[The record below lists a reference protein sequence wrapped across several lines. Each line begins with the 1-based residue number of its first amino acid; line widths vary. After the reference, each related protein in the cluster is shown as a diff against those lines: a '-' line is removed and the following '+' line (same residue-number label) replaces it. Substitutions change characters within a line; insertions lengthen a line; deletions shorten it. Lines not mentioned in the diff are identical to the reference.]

1 MSILLREQIR
11 EEYEVGRIVI
21 KPYDSRKLGPN
32 SYDVSLSDELA
43 TYNLKSKF
51 SPRNHYLDVRGN
63 NQTTSFKIPKEGYK
77 LMPGILYLGCTVEA
91 IGSDYYIPMYEG
103 RSSMARLGIQTHIS
117 AGFGDVGFKAQWTLE
132 IIVTHPVMIYPNMS
146 IGQIYFNKI
155 DNEYNFP
162 QYRYNGKYATQ
173 VGPTSSRSYLDPT
186 VPTSPRDD
194 NIFKFLATPPQSP
207 HFQRKKTP
215 IVIKPV
221 SLKESE
227 TLESLSFIFET
238 TSETTP
244 KVVSEANPETTSDT
258 TFDTITD
265 QEESSTPENKL

>member
-11 EEYEVGRIVI
+11 EEYEIGRIVI

-32 SYDVSLSDELA
+32 SYDVSLGDELA

-132 IIVTHPVMIYPNMS
+132 ITVIHPVMIYPNMS

-162 QYRYNGKYATQ
+162 QYRYNGKYASQ
-173 VGPTSSRSYLDPT
+173 VGPTASRSYLDAT
-186 VPTSPRDD
+186 ISSQSQSSSPREE
-194 NIFKFLATPPQSP
+194 NIFKFLVTPPQSP
-207 HFQRKKTP
+207 NMRKKTP

-221 SLKESE
+221 SINLDLTESI
-227 TLESLSFIFET
+227 SVGDG
-238 TSETTP
+238 
-244 KVVSEANPETTSDT
+244 VVSEATADSSLL
-258 TFDTITD
+258 TITD
-265 QEESSTPENKL
+265 QEESSTPDSKL

>member
-11 EEYEVGRIVI
+11 EEYEIGRIVI

-32 SYDVSLSDELA
+32 SYDVSLGDELA

-51 SPRNHYLDVRGN
+51 SPRSHYLDVRGN
-63 NQTTSFKIPKEGYK
+63 NPTTTIRIPKEGYK

-132 IIVTHPVMIYPNMS
+132 ITVIHPVMIYPNMS

-173 VGPTSSRSYLDPT
+173 VGPTSSRSYLD
-186 VPTSPRDD
+186 
-194 NIFKFLATPPQSP
+194 ATIQSLPPLQSP
-207 HFQRKKTP
+207 RKKTP
-215 IVIKPV
+215 IIIKPV
-221 SLKESE
+221 SL
-227 TLESLSFIFET
+227 
-238 TSETTP
+238 TSDSISVSDG
-244 KVVSEANPETTSDT
+244 VVSEATADGPVSEATADGPISEATVESLL
-258 TFDTITD
+258 TITD
-265 QEESSTPENKL
+265 QEESSTPDSKL